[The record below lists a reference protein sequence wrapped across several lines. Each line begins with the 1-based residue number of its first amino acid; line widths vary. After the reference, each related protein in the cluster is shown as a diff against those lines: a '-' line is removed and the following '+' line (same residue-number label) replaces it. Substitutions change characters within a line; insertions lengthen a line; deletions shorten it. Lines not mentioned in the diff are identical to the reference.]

1 MELYLRNFR
10 TGGSFYLRVTSLFK
24 KNFTAKFEGLSTDV
38 TLIQQFF
45 WNFSGIY
52 YINKNRYQKSQ

>member
-1 MELYLRNFR
+1 MELLLRNFR
-10 TGGSFYLRVTSLFK
+10 TGGSFYLRAISLFK
-24 KNFTAKFEGLSTDV
+24 KNFPAKFEGLSTYV

-52 YINKNRYQKSQ
+52 YWYQKSP